1 MPDDQAR
8 QLVEAEVT
16 QRIERWAGTIGLTPA
31 DKAFDRFRQELTD
44 ALHACMRAHEAGQ
57 RRRYARF
64 SDLRKD
70 LLALAKA
77 AKAAAQRL
85 RKVEDIL
92 TRLPPMQHDPA
103 FRLAHDPHSTAF
115 ELDGLTEA
123 SRRHAE
129 ECKLAD
135 RGGPSKMRAFAALA
149 DGLIQAYQHATKKT
163 GKGRGAREGPL
174 LDLIQAVLPTARHLG
189 KLNTGK
195 LLQVPTEDGLGE
207 YLHKR
212 VGHHWGS

>member
-1 MPDDQAR
+1 VPDDQAR

-57 RRRYARF
+57 HRRYARF

-123 SRRHAE
+123 RW
-129 ECKLAD
+129 L
-135 RGGPSKMRAFAALA
+135 
-149 DGLIQAYQHATKKT
+149 T
-163 GKGRGAREGPL
+163 
-174 LDLIQAVLPTARHLG
+174 V
-189 KLNTGK
+189 
-195 LLQVPTEDGLGE
+195 
-207 YLHKR
+207 
-212 VGHHWGS
+212 